1 MYSSAGLGTDGGIRR
16 SPEGSELGGDIEKY
30 KKLFF
35 QIFVNFC
42 YLKYTKRAKQPMSRV
57 TWASLIGQ
65 IRST

>member
-35 QIFVNFC
+35 QIFVNFMLPKI
-42 YLKYTKRAKQPMSRV
+42 YQK
-57 TWASLIGQ
+57 G
-65 IRST
+65 